1 MKTRTTVILSFCGLA
16 AVCSVAIGIRVLATG
31 DEPPRP
37 KTETLRKVE
46 VEHVYSGHKV
56 KLDTGE
62 ELLYA
67 GIRSPY
73 AHEPMYD
80 ESLKRNTE
88 LVYDETIRI
97 RFDKA
102 KRNRK
107 GTLIAYVTAHG
118 KFINELL
125 VREGLA
131 YVRLTPETRR
141 FAAELLAAQA
151 EARQEKRGIWQTQR
165 QSSRNGYAGDPKYGN
180 FHKLTCEEV
189 GKMKPERRVDFRNK
203 DLALDQGFAPCQSC
217 QP

>member
-1 MKTRTTVILSFCGLA
+1 MILSFCGLA
-16 AVCSVAIGIRVLATG
+16 AVCGVVAGVRALATG
-31 DEPPRP
+31 DGLRP
-37 KTETLRKVE
+37 KTETLRKVD

-73 AHEPMYD
+73 PHEPMHD

-88 LVYDETIRI
+88 LVHDETIRI

-107 GTLIAYVTAHG
+107 EKLIAYVTADG

-151 EARQEKRGIWQTQR
+151 EARREKRGLWQTQR
-165 QSSRNGYAGDPKYGN
+165 QSSRAGYAADPKYGN
-180 FHKLTCEEV
+180 FHKLNCEEV

-203 DLALDQGFAPCQSC
+203 DLALDQGFAPCESC
-217 QP
+217 RP

>member
-16 AVCSVAIGIRVLATG
+16 AVCSVIVGIRVLATG
-31 DEPPRP
+31 DEPRA
-37 KTETLRKVE
+37 KTETLRKVD

-62 ELLYA
+62 ELIYA

-73 AHEPMYD
+73 PHEPMHD
-80 ESLKRNTE
+80 ESLERNTE
-88 LVYDETIRI
+88 LVGDETIRI

-102 KRNRK
+102 KRNRRGK
-107 GTLIAYVTAHG
+107 LIAYVTADG

-151 EARQEKRGIWQTQR
+151 EARREKRGLWQTQR
-165 QSSRNGYAGDPKYGN
+165 QSSRNGYAADPKYGN
-180 FHKLTCEEV
+180 FHKLNCEEV
-189 GKMKPERRVDFRNK
+189 DRMKPERRVDFRNK
-203 DLALDQGFAPCQSC
+203 DQALDRGFAPCESC
-217 QP
+217 RP